1 MKVAIVRWPLRGCGV
16 VINMALRFFRGL
28 NIFLKKML
36 SAACEDLAK
45 LKFIDR
51 TKAKQRKQ
59 RPARVV
65 CWIVITAFFGK
76 CGNNFRGR
84 SSSLSLYNSPE
95 GNSLAATEFVRLL
108 EVSGSVTA
116 KQTNGT
122 RENTQS
128 LGSNSK
134 V

>member
-1 MKVAIVRWPLRGCGV
+1 M
-16 VINMALRFFRGL
+16 NST
-28 NIFLKKML
+28 L
-36 SAACEDLAK
+36 SKHNVSCHEKDSLSCDSTFSCQYDNK
-45 LKFIDR
+45 SL
-51 TKAKQRKQ
+51 
-59 RPARVV
+59 
-65 CWIVITAFFGK
+65 
-76 CGNNFRGR
+76 GR
-84 SSSLSLYNSPE
+84 SSSLSLYNLPE
-95 GNSLAATEFVRLL
+95 GNSLAATESVRLL

>member
-1 MKVAIVRWPLRGCGV
+1 MIK
-16 VINMALRFFRGL
+16 RFHEIL
-28 NIFLKKML
+28 YCDNSFLGR
-36 SAACEDLAK
+36 CDN
-45 LKFIDR
+45 KFL
-51 TKAKQRKQ
+51 
-59 RPARVV
+59 
-65 CWIVITAFFGK
+65 
-76 CGNNFRGR
+76 GR
-84 SSSLSLYNSPE
+84 SSSLSLYNFLE

-128 LGSNSK
+128 LGSNSR